1 MHRTLIAGVLGGSL
15 LVAGCSAAP
24 ETLTVPLEPAGT
36 LEARV
41 TLGDY
46 RIQELV
52 WDLSTVSCQ
61 VKQAGAEARQ
71 DLGRSQLELGAF
83 AFKLAPGTASVR
95 TEALSASG
103 SVIGRADAIV
113 GIRTGQVTLLRQVLE
128 IGGLNDSFLR
138 PLMPL
143 PLRSVN

>member
-1 MHRTLIAGVLGGSL
+1 MPRTLIARILAGSL

-24 ETLTVPLEPAGT
+24 ETLKVPLEPAGT

-46 RIQELV
+46 RTQELM
-52 WDLSTVSCQ
+52 WNLSTVSCR
-61 VKQAGAEARQ
+61 VKQDGAEARQ
-71 DLGRSQLELGAF
+71 DLGRNQLELGAF
-83 AFKLAPGTASVR
+83 AFKLSVGTASVR

-103 SVIGRADAIV
+103 SVIGRSDAVV

-143 PLRSVN
+143 PFQPLN